1 MFLEASKLP
10 ARALGGMAVL
20 SVVAVVIAVVAQ
32 HSFDVRPCPWCVL
45 QRGIFLV
52 LAAVSGLGWL
62 IARKR
67 TARQAVLVGC
77 ALICL
82 AGLTAAVFQH
92 EVASQTASCKL
103 GLADKLLE
111 VLNLEELWP
120 QVFMVTGNCADAAAY
135 HLLGMPYEVWSG
147 LLFAS
152 FGALCVVA
160 LGKR

>member
-1 MFLEASKLP
+1 ML
-10 ARALGGMAVL
+10 
-20 SVVAVVIAVVAQ
+20 
-32 HSFDVRPCPWCVL
+32 
-45 QRGIFLV
+45 
-52 LAAVSGLGWL
+52 
-62 IARKR
+62 ARKR

-92 EVASQTASCKL
+92 EVASQSASCKL

-111 VLNLEELWP
+111 TLNLEELWP
-120 QVFMVTGNCADAAAY
+120 PGLHGHRQLCRCGGLPPAGPA
-135 HLLGMPYEVWSG
+135 PYGVWSG
-147 LLFAS
+147 LLFAG